1 MVAEDYMKLLGR
13 MVRWRGTWELT
24 LRPIEAMVGDTRYG
38 EVLKDVEYLMKAI
51 DVWKVLIE

>member
-1 MVAEDYMKLLGR
+1 MVAED
-13 MVRWRGTWELT
+13 